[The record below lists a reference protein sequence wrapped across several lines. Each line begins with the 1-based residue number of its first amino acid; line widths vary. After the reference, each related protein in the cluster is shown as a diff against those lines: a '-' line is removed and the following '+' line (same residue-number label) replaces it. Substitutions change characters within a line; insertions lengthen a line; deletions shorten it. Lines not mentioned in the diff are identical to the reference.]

1 MDAEAYKKSI
11 YADNA
16 ATTKMSET
24 ALRAYIDC
32 AEKAFAN
39 PSSDHEAG
47 MEAKK
52 YLEAARKTVG
62 DAFSAENGKV
72 IFTSGGSEADNQ
84 AILSAAKYG
93 KTLCK
98 KHIITTSFEH
108 HAVLKTVKSLEDAGF
123 EATYLPIQKNGT
135 VKLADVEKALSEDTF
150 LVSVMAVNN
159 EVGTIQPIKQIGK
172 LCKKHGV
179 LFHVDGVQAAG
190 KIPINIEDFNI
201 DYLAISAHKFRGPK
215 GVGALITSEN
225 APLTPLILGG
235 SQEFSL
241 RAGTENVQ
249 SIYSM
254 AKALEEAI
262 NNMER
267 DGEYVASLRNRL
279 EKGLLQIPGTAVNG
293 DLKKRIPGTLSIAF
307 RGVNGKSLLFMLDAV
322 EHIRA
327 SGGAAC
333 TSGDGQPS
341 YTLKAMGLSDERAF
355 SSLRFSL
362 SADNTPSDV
371 ERIISATARCVEKLK
386 EQKR

>member
-1 MDAEAYKKSI
+1 MDAEAYKKPI

-32 AEKAFAN
+32 AAKAFAN

-52 YLEAARKTVG
+52 YLEKARKTVG

-72 IFTSGGSEADNQ
+72 IFTSCGSEADNQ

-93 KTLCK
+93 KSVGK

-135 VKLADVEKALSEDTF
+135 VKLADVEKAFREDTF

-159 EVGTIQPIKQIGK
+159 EVGTIQPIKQIGR

-190 KIPINIEDFNI
+190 KIPINIEESNI

-215 GVGALITSEN
+215 GVGALITSEK
-225 APLTPLILGG
+225 APLTPAYPRRLAGIFASRRHRKRPKRLFYGESARRSDKKHG
-235 SQEFSL
+235 ARRRIRRFASRPPRK
-241 RAGTENVQ
+241 RAFTN
-249 SIYSM
+249 S
-254 AKALEEAI
+254 
-262 NNMER
+262 R
-267 DGEYVASLRNRL
+267 DGGQRRP
-279 EKGLLQIPGTAVNG
+279 EKAYPRHV
-293 DLKKRIPGTLSIAF
+293 KYRFP
-307 RGVNGKSLLFMLDAV
+307 R
-322 EHIRA
+322 R
-327 SGGAAC
+327 
-333 TSGDGQPS
+333 
-341 YTLKAMGLSDERAF
+341 ER
-355 SSLRFSL
+355 
-362 SADNTPSDV
+362 
-371 ERIISATARCVEKLK
+371 
-386 EQKR
+386 